1 MPESKGLAHLRI
13 NAAGY
18 GLNAMLDIEDDVA
31 RAAAQSNHDAITDLA
46 QQLAGDEA
54 DIVALQIKDTE
65 IDATILQID
74 ARDDGQDTQ
83 INALQDKTQLYSVV
97 SGANVNHR
105 ILQLGAGL
113 EVNNNVLSVTGG
125 GGGDISALTAR
136 VEALETNDGV
146 QDTDIDNL
154 QTDVGTL
161 QTTVNTL
168 GTVQTSQGNA
178 ITALQT
184 SDTTQNTDIADIKA
198 ALQAADLS
206 GMATRLT
213 AVEVKNAQQDTAIAN
228 KSDVHVGAQGNTIPE
243 VHLDGDQ
250 FTGDYQTGAVAINTI
265 WLHNTIAGDTSVT
278 GLGTRVSDLEAHDT
292 VQDGQIQQLV
302 NSGIQYKTAL
312 RTQETQGG
320 QTVDVNHTIVYVEGD
335 LTIAEGTGNRE
346 ILKLN
351 PNGAAML
358 DISNLKTRMT
368 AAEGDINGLEA
379 NDVTLSLEKTGL
391 YTNSGG
397 TNTYYSDLALGAGLA
412 VTNGV
417 IDVVG
422 GGGGGAGYDIIATSD
437 ANSAATGWTY
447 PATGATNF
455 PSGVELGI
463 SSGTYAAPKTML
475 LTADFDTGNTA
486 HPDGKM
492 QVCIYGTAIYTRQR
506 SVDSNPSSATGY
518 IWSDWVV
525 SAYSTAKQ
533 TAYVDAITESGLYK
547 PTATTSLPTGAGT
560 DGVLFAQMV
569 LTPAEFVYAN
579 VGKLAQIQ
587 QYTTASGI
595 WVRTGVV
602 GGYNPFT
609 QQYGIQFGTWAAI
622 GGGGSTGPTKIAAGT
637 DLDTVTDAGEYYFNG
652 GYMGNMPQWPGMVAP
667 SSGEG
672 NTPYFMTVRKRP
684 YGGDS
689 GSTYL
694 IEQEIAAT
702 DNESQGF
709 VTSTKNTIRHI
720 SRVKINGGS
729 WSSWVSQDTALT
741 CADCNLACR
750 TGKYWITGSTSNRP
764 SGMGSGV
771 TGVMEV
777 AFEAGPMGYIVIQ
790 RITTEGNIY
799 VRYND
804 TAGYNTQG
812 SWGAWKSVTLS

>member
-1 MPESKGLAHLRI
+1 MPDSKGLAHLRI

-18 GLNAMLDIEDDVA
+18 GLNALFDIEDDTA
-31 RAAAQSNHDAITDLA
+31 RAAAQTNHDAITDLA

-54 DIVALQIKDTE
+54 DIVALQDKDAE

-97 SGANVNHR
+97 GGANVNHR
-105 ILQLGAGL
+105 VLQIGAGL

-125 GGGDISALTAR
+125 GGGGGDIDALEAR
-136 VEALETNDGV
+136 VDALEANDTV
-146 QDTDIDNL
+146 QDGEISGL
-154 QTDVGTL
+154 QTN
-161 QTTVNTL
+161 VNTL
-168 GTVQTSQGNA
+168 RTVQTSQGNA
-178 ITALQT
+178 ITALQS
-184 SDTTQNTDIADIKA
+184 SDISQNSDIADIKA
-198 ALQAADLS
+198 ALQSADLAN
-206 GMATRLT
+206 MATRLT

-278 GLGTRVSDLEAHDT
+278 GLTTRVGDLETHDT
-292 VQDGQIQQLV
+292 VQDGQIQQLI
-302 NSGIQYKTAL
+302 NSGMQYKTAL

-320 QTVDVNHTIVYVEGD
+320 QIVDVNHTIVYVEGD

-351 PNGAAML
+351 PNGAAMT
-358 DISNLKTRMT
+358 DIAGLKTRMT
-368 AAEGDINGLEA
+368 AAEGDIDGLEA
-379 NDVTLSLEKTGL
+379 NDVTLSMEKTGL
-391 YTNSGG
+391 YVNSGG
-397 TNTYYSDLALGAGLA
+397 TNSYYTDLALGSGLA

-417 IDVVG
+417 LDVVG
-422 GGGGGAGYDIIATSD
+422 GGGGGG
-437 ANSAATGWTY
+437 GWTTCTAVADADTATTPGLY
-447 PATGATNF
+447 CPASSSATNF
-455 PSGVELGI
+455 PAGADITDLHSGTLIVSTYGSGQNKTLIQQVYIENYNGSSASAQLGNAKIWLRVQSNNHIDWPFPSDNTSFKSWQLVASAIEDYVQDIVYAKDGI
-463 SSGTYAAPKTML
+463 SLVSTSFADPTKWPADLENQAVYAIVITMTTDDNRAGNFDGTQVLITNSGK
-475 LTADFDTGNTA
+475 
-486 HPDGKM
+486 
-492 QVCIYGTAIYTRQR
+492 
-506 SVDSNPSSATGY
+506 
-518 IWSDWVV
+518 
-525 SAYSTAKQ
+525 
-533 TAYVDAITESGLYK
+533 AYVRTKWQGSW
-547 PTATTSLPTGAGT
+547 
-560 DGVLFAQMV
+560 
-569 LTPAEFVYAN
+569 LTWISI
-579 VGKLAQIQ
+579 G
-587 QYTTASGI
+587 
-595 WVRTGVV
+595 
-602 GGYNPFT
+602 
-609 QQYGIQFGTWAAI
+609 

-709 VTSTKNTIRHI
+709 LTSTKNTIRHI
-720 SRVKINGGS
+720 SRVKINNGS
-729 WSSWVSQDTALT
+729 WSHWVSQDTAMT
-741 CADCNLACR
+741 CADCNLSCR
-750 TGKYWITGSTSNRP
+750 TGKYWITNTTSNRP
-764 SGMGSGV
+764 SGMGRDDAGI
-771 TGVMEV
+771 MEV

-790 RITTEGNIY
+790 RITTADKIY
-799 VRYND
+799 VRYNN

-812 SWGAWKSVTLS
+812 DWGAWKSVTLS

>member
-1 MPESKGLAHLRI
+1 MPDSKGLAHLRI

-18 GLNAMLDIEDDVA
+18 GLNALFDIEDDTA

-54 DIVALQIKDTE
+54 DIVALQNKDAE

-97 SGANVNHR
+97 GGENVNHR
-105 ILQLGAGL
+105 VLQIGTGL

-125 GGGDISALTAR
+125 GGGGGGDIDALEAR
-136 VEALETNDGV
+136 VDALEANDTV
-146 QDTDIDNL
+146 QDGEISGL
-154 QTDVGTL
+154 QTN
-161 QTTVNTL
+161 VNTL
-168 GTVQTSQGNA
+168 RTVQTSQGNA
-178 ITALQT
+178 ITALQS
-184 SDTTQNTDIADIKA
+184 SDISQNSDIADIKA
-198 ALQAADLS
+198 ALQSADLAN
-206 GMATRLT
+206 MATRLT

-250 FTGDYQTGAVAINTI
+250 FTGDYQTGAVAINTT

-278 GLGTRVSDLEAHDT
+278 GLATRVGDLETHDT
-292 VQDGQIQQLV
+292 VQDGQIQQLI
-302 NSGIQYKTAL
+302 NSGMQYKTAL

-320 QTVDVNHTIVYVEGD
+320 QTVDVNHSIVYVEGD

-358 DISNLKTRMT
+358 DISDLKTRMT
-368 AAEGDINGLEA
+368 TAEGDIDGLEA
-379 NDVTLSLEKTGL
+379 NDVTLSMEKTGL
-391 YTNSGG
+391 YVNSGG
-397 TNTYYSDLALGAGLA
+397 TNSYYTDLALGSGLA

-417 IDVVG
+417 LDVVGG
-422 GGGGGAGYDIIATSD
+422 GGGGGAGYDIAATSD
-437 ANSAATGWTY
+437 ADSAATGWTY
-447 PATGATNF
+447 PATGASNF
-455 PSGVELGI
+455 PAGVELGI
-463 SSGTYAAPKTML
+463 SPGTHRAPKTML
-475 LTADFDTGNTA
+475 LTTDYNTGDST
-486 HPDGKM
+486 HPEGKM
-492 QVCIYGTAIYTRQR
+492 QVCIYGSAIYTRQR

-525 SAYSTAKQ
+525 SSYSTAKQ
-533 TAYVDAITESGLYK
+533 TAYVDAATESGLYK

-569 LTPAEFVYAN
+569 LTPSEFVYAN

-595 WVRTGVV
+595 WIRTGVV

-652 GYMGNMPQWPGMVAP
+652 GYMGNMPTWPGMVAP

-684 YGGDS
+684 YGGDN
-689 GSTYL
+689 GTTYL

-709 VTSTKNTIRHI
+709 LTSTKNTIRHI
-720 SRVKINGGS
+720 SRVKINNGS
-729 WSSWVSQDTALT
+729 WSPWVSQDTAMT

-750 TGKYWITGSTSNRP
+750 TGKYWITNTTSNRP
-764 SGMGSGV
+764 SGMGRDDIGI
-771 TGVMEV
+771 MEV
-777 AFEAGPMGYIVIQ
+777 AFEAGSMGYIVIQ
-790 RITTEGNIY
+790 RITTDGKIY
-799 VRYND
+799 VRYNN

-812 SWGAWKSVTLS
+812 DWGAWKSITLS

>member
-1 MPESKGLAHLRI
+1 MPDSKGLAHLRI

-18 GLNAMLDIEDDVA
+18 GLNALFDIEDDTA
-31 RAAAQSNHDAITDLA
+31 RAAAQTNHDAITDLA

-54 DIVALQIKDTE
+54 DIVALQNKDAE

-83 INALQDKTQLYSVV
+83 INALQDKTQLYSVIG
-97 SGANVNHR
+97 GANVNHR
-105 ILQLGAGL
+105 ILQIGTGL

-125 GGGDISALTAR
+125 GGGGGDIDALEAR
-136 VEALETNDGV
+136 VDALEANDTV
-146 QDTDIDNL
+146 QDGEISGL
-154 QTDVGTL
+154 QTN
-161 QTTVNTL
+161 VNTL

-178 ITALQT
+178 INALQS
-184 SDTTQNTDIADIKA
+184 SDISQNSDIADIKA
-198 ALQAADLS
+198 ALQSADLAN
-206 GMATRLT
+206 MATRLT

-250 FTGDYQTGAVAINTI
+250 FIGDYQTGAVAINTT

-278 GLGTRVSDLEAHDT
+278 GLDTRVGDLEAHDT
-292 VQDGQIQQLV
+292 VQDGQIQQLI
-302 NSGIQYKTAL
+302 NSGLQYKTAL

-358 DISNLKTRMT
+358 DISDLKTRMT
-368 AAEGDINGLEA
+368 EAESDIDGLEA
-379 NDVTLSLEKTGL
+379 NDVTLSMEKTGL
-391 YTNSGG
+391 YVNSGG
-397 TNTYYSDLALGAGLA
+397 TNTYYTDLALGTGLS
-412 VTNGV
+412 VTNG
-417 IDVVG
+417 ILDVVG
-422 GGGGGAGYDIIATSD
+422 GGGGGSAGYNIAATSD

-463 SSGTYAAPKTML
+463 SSGTYRAPKTML
-475 LTADFDTGNTA
+475 LTTDFDTGNTD

-518 IWSDWVV
+518 TWSAWVV

-533 TAYVDAITESGLYK
+533 TAYIDAITESGLYK
-547 PTATTSLPTGAGT
+547 PTATTALPTGAGT

-569 LTPAEFVYAN
+569 LTPAELVSAN

-595 WVRTGVV
+595 WIRTGVV

-622 GGGGSTGPTKIAAGT
+622 GGGGNTGPTKIAAGT

-652 GYMGNMPQWPGMVAP
+652 GNMGNMPQWPGIIAP

-689 GSTYL
+689 GTTYL

-709 VTSTKNTIRHI
+709 ITSTKNTIRHI
-720 SRVKINGGS
+720 SRVKINNGS
-729 WSSWVSQDTALT
+729 WSPWVSQDTAMT

-750 TGKYWITGSTSNRP
+750 TGKYWITGTTSNKP
-764 SGMGSGV
+764 SGMGSGDVGIMDV
-771 TGVMEV
+771 T
-777 AFEAGPMGYIVIQ
+777 FESGPSGYIVIQ
-790 RITTEGNIY
+790 RITTQNNIY

-812 SWGAWKSVTLS
+812 YWGAWKSVTLS